1 MSLEDQLFENMP
13 TKSIKFI
20 DQVINTSLK
29 NEDEE
34 KNRTFLWKNVLKTG
48 NIDRETINKINEK
61 NEHILGFIFKSIRN
75 NNHSKLEINKNFNI
89 TTFLSN
95 LETINITAKNNKP
108 ILLGLKSFKL
118 ISNSLKLNE
127 ENWKQIIKVT
137 KDEDLIENLEEITR
151 YIGKFKKNNLN
162 KEEKRLFL
170 EGIVEPIIEKN
181 ILDSNQSNLL
191 LGALIEAGFENG
203 KSAKISDR
211 LMGELINKMP
221 EENIYVLEKII
232 SGYEEKREYIKYDFI
247 SIKNLEEIIKRS
259 KENVSINYNS
269 LLISYKENYED
280 INYIKNILEKTNEK
294 FVRDTIL
301 KKYVKEDIDKITVF
315 LKLEEKNVFK
325 NEKES
330 AISIFDETID
340 EIVEKISKNPKDNI
354 NVLNMLLRKG
364 LSNVFSSENKGKA
377 NRLSNEQIEKIIG
390 GINYKNKDSSS
401 VNIAGMILKDL
412 EDKSEYEIK
421 KLNIGFM
428 KKLLEKNKE
437 IPGKNNFLTK
447 YYFNDKYDSILKIN
461 EEEFKSYIDVKSA
474 NMSNKSQSNF
484 LTECLDNSFNQKK
497 TQSLLSFSID
507 ITNFKTDTTRTTIC
521 NLMDEIKSAKTE
533 KDNQVLRN
541 KISAENL
548 EKILFK
554 EISFGNVANKT
565 IENIGKMEYIWN
577 ISINKE
583 KLIEHIDF
591 NNIDFTYDTTRSFY
605 TMNINVFGK
614 EMDIGVE
621 KNETITTT
629 IWNQLLQQNVN
640 GDKRVFSDENIKVI
654 LERVNYENSLNRSQI
669 IRSFFEDEKENNKF
683 VKKLVKEQP
692 ELFEEIM
699 NKIIGQSIYEL
710 NKGTVNKYGE
720 FKYNNRGRLTD
731 ITKYLLKL
739 KEEIEFNEDVVL
751 KAYFESNKEIEP
763 ELFHKAGIVSLM
775 DEKELNNIEVAYSL
789 VKRNKNN
796 FYKLGKQ
803 LVEFLQLNMENGEE
817 ILKKYS
823 KENTSGVLGYFK
835 RKEKEKLQQKIN
847 EAIKYNESQQIDVE
861 MITNEVRKINYS
873 TNFNKEEKSKI
884 NEIIERLKEIK
895 KEDLKEISI
904 SNNADLKRCM
914 ENSFIKVVKN
924 YSKLTIQDKE
934 ESPDLR
940 EDFINIM
947 NYCLEEIDNKLKNK
961 TNLKMKM

>member
-75 NNHSKLEINKNFNI
+75 NNHNKLEINKNFNI

-181 ILDSNQSNLL
+181 ILDSNHSNIL

-203 KSAKISDR
+203 ESAKISDR

-221 EENIYVLEKII
+221 EDNIYVLEKII
-232 SGYEEKREYIKYDFI
+232 NGYEEKKESIKYNFI
-247 SIKNLEEIIKRS
+247 SIKNIEEIIKRS
-259 KENVSINYNS
+259 KENVSINYNR
-269 LLISYKENYED
+269 LLISYKENYAD
-280 INYIKNILEKTNEK
+280 INYIKNLLEKTNEK
-294 FVRDTIL
+294 FIIDTIL

-340 EIVEKISKNPKDNI
+340 DVIDRISKSPKDNI
-354 NVLNMLLRKG
+354 NLLNILLKKG
-364 LSNVFSSENKGKA
+364 LNYLFYNENKDSINK
-377 NRLSNEQIEKIIG
+377 LSHEQIEKIID

-401 VNIAGMILKDL
+401 VNIAGMIMKDL
-412 EDKSEYEIK
+412 EYKSEYEIK

-461 EEEFKSYIDVKSA
+461 EEEFKSYIDIKSA
-474 NMSNKSQSNF
+474 NMSNKNQSNF
-484 LTECLDNSFNQKK
+484 LTECLDNKFNQKK
-497 TQSLLSFSID
+497 TQSLLNFAID
-507 ITNFKTDTTRTTIC
+507 ITNFKTDTTKATIC

-533 KDNQVLRN
+533 KDHQVLRN
-541 KISAENL
+541 KVNAENL

-554 EISFGNVANKT
+554 EISFENVANKI

-583 KLIEHIDF
+583 KLIENIDF
-591 NNIDFTYDTTRSFY
+591 NNIDFTYDTTRSFH
-605 TMNINVFGK
+605 TININVFGK

-629 IWNQLLQQNVN
+629 IWNQLLQQNIN

-710 NKGTVNKYGE
+710 NK
-720 FKYNNRGRLTD
+720 YNNRGRLTD
-731 ITKYLLKL
+731 ITKHLLKL
-739 KEEIEFNEDVVL
+739 KEEVEFNENIVL

-775 DEKELNNIEVAYSL
+775 DEKELNNIEVAYDL

-861 MITNEVRKINYS
+861 MITNEVKKINYS
-873 TNFNKEEKSKI
+873 KNFNKEEKNKI
-884 NEIIERLKEIK
+884 NEVIERLKEIK

-914 ENSFIKVVKN
+914 ENSFIKVIKN
-924 YSKLTIQDKE
+924 YSKLTIKDKE
-934 ESPDLR
+934 ESPDLI

-961 TNLKMKM
+961 TSLKIKM

>member
-75 NNHSKLEINKNFNI
+75 NNHNKLEINKNFNI

-181 ILDSNQSNLL
+181 ILDSNHSNIL

-203 KSAKISDR
+203 ESAKISDR

-221 EENIYVLEKII
+221 EDNIYVLEKII
-232 SGYEEKREYIKYDFI
+232 NGYEEKKESIKYNFI
-247 SIKNLEEIIKRS
+247 SIKNIEEIIKRS
-259 KENVSINYNS
+259 KENVSINYNR
-269 LLISYKENYED
+269 LLISYKENYAD
-280 INYIKNILEKTNEK
+280 INYIKNLLEKTNEK
-294 FVRDTIL
+294 FIIDTIL

-340 EIVEKISKNPKDNI
+340 DVIDRISKSPKDNI
-354 NVLNMLLRKG
+354 NLLNILLKKG
-364 LSNVFSSENKGKA
+364 LNYLFYNENKDSINK
-377 NRLSNEQIEKIIG
+377 LSHEQIEKIID

-401 VNIAGMILKDL
+401 VNIAGMIMKDL
-412 EDKSEYEIK
+412 EYKSEYEIK

-461 EEEFKSYIDVKSA
+461 EEEFKSYIDIKSA
-474 NMSNKSQSNF
+474 NMSNKNQSNF
-484 LTECLDNSFNQKK
+484 LTECLDNKFNQKK
-497 TQSLLSFSID
+497 TQSLLNFAID
-507 ITNFKTDTTRTTIC
+507 ITNFKTDTTKATIC

-533 KDNQVLRN
+533 KDHQVLRN
-541 KISAENL
+541 KVNAENL

-554 EISFGNVANKT
+554 EISFENVANKI

-583 KLIEHIDF
+583 KLIENIDF
-591 NNIDFTYDTTRSFY
+591 NNIDFTYDTTRSFH
-605 TMNINVFGK
+605 TININVFGK

-621 KNETITTT
+621 KNEKITTT
-629 IWNQLLQQNVN
+629 IWNQLLQQNIN

-710 NKGTVNKYGE
+710 NK
-720 FKYNNRGRLTD
+720 YNNRGRLTD
-731 ITKYLLKL
+731 ITKHLLKL
-739 KEEIEFNEDVVL
+739 KEEVEFNENIVL

-775 DEKELNNIEVAYSL
+775 DEKELNNIEVAYDL

-803 LVEFLQLNMENGEE
+803 LVEFLQLNMENGEK

-861 MITNEVRKINYS
+861 MITNEVKKINYS
-873 TNFNKEEKSKI
+873 KNFNKEEKNKI
-884 NEIIERLKEIK
+884 NEVIERLKEIK

-914 ENSFIKVVKN
+914 ENSFIKVIKN
-924 YSKLTIQDKE
+924 YSKLTIKDKE

-961 TNLKMKM
+961 TSLKMKM

>member
-20 DQVINTSLK
+20 DQVMNTSLK

-75 NNHSKLEINKNFNI
+75 NNHNKLEINKNFNI

-181 ILDSNQSNLL
+181 ILDSNHSNIL

-203 KSAKISDR
+203 ESAKISDR

-221 EENIYVLEKII
+221 EDNIYVLEKII
-232 SGYEEKREYIKYDFI
+232 NGYEEKKESIKYNFI
-247 SIKNLEEIIKRS
+247 SIKNIEEIIKRS
-259 KENVSINYNS
+259 KENVSINYNR
-269 LLISYKENYED
+269 LLISYKENYAD
-280 INYIKNILEKTNEK
+280 INYIKNLLEKTNEK
-294 FVRDTIL
+294 FIIDTIL

-340 EIVEKISKNPKDNI
+340 DVIDRISKSPKDNI
-354 NVLNMLLRKG
+354 NLLNILLKKG
-364 LSNVFSSENKGKA
+364 LNYLFYNENKDSINK
-377 NRLSNEQIEKIIG
+377 LSHEQIEKIID

-401 VNIAGMILKDL
+401 VNIAGMIMKDL
-412 EDKSEYEIK
+412 EYKSEYEIK

-461 EEEFKSYIDVKSA
+461 EEEFKSYIDIKSA
-474 NMSNKSQSNF
+474 NMSNKNQSNF
-484 LTECLDNSFNQKK
+484 LTECLDNKFNQKK
-497 TQSLLSFSID
+497 TQSLLNFAID
-507 ITNFKTDTTRTTIC
+507 ITNFKTDTTKATIC

-533 KDNQVLRN
+533 KNNQVLRN
-541 KISAENL
+541 KVNAENL

-554 EISFGNVANKT
+554 EISFENVANKI

-583 KLIEHIDF
+583 KLIENIDF
-591 NNIDFTYDTTRSFY
+591 NNIDFTYDTTRSFH
-605 TMNINVFGK
+605 TININVFGK

-621 KNETITTT
+621 KNEKITTT
-629 IWNQLLQQNVN
+629 IWNQLLQQNIN

-710 NKGTVNKYGE
+710 NK
-720 FKYNNRGRLTD
+720 YNNRGRLTD
-731 ITKYLLKL
+731 ITKHLLKL
-739 KEEIEFNEDVVL
+739 KEEVEFNENIVL

-775 DEKELNNIEVAYSL
+775 DEKELNNIEVAYDL

-803 LVEFLQLNMENGEE
+803 LVEFLQLNMENGEK

-861 MITNEVRKINYS
+861 MITNEVKKINYS
-873 TNFNKEEKSKI
+873 KNFNKEEKNKI
-884 NEIIERLKEIK
+884 NEVIERLKEIK

-914 ENSFIKVVKN
+914 ENSFIKVIKN
-924 YSKLTIQDKE
+924 YSKLTIKDKE
-934 ESPDLR
+934 ESPDLI

-961 TNLKMKM
+961 TSLKMKV